1 MAGGDGDGG
10 GGGEEEEEEEE
21 EDMFIPDGD
30 DIDPEVLAS
39 LPPSVQM
46 EVMLKMRER
55 RVAENREHFQSI
67 SGNMRDFSEMQMA
80 TYLKSTQL
88 KRKMETV
95 IKGTGGGV
103 AQLEGESGG
112 GEASENRLAISGGGG
127 EGGGFLRGKRIA
139 SAHDREFVFSK
150 PVVAPRGG
158 GDGVNAAADGSG
170 SLVDSLFGPR
180 KEPQHSQG
188 FHGGGGRW
196 GGGGR
201 GLVRGRGR
209 GVATVSLAQAHPSE
223 RRRSVS
229 SSPP

>member
-1 MAGGDGDGG
+1 MISTRRFSRLFLPRCRWSDG
-10 GGGEEEEEEEE
+10 
-21 EDMFIPDGD
+21 
-30 DIDPEVLAS
+30 
-39 LPPSVQM
+39 
-46 EVMLKMRER
+46 KMRER

-127 EGGGFLRGKRIA
+127 GAGVSFEGN
-139 SAHDREFVFSK
+139 E
-150 PVVAPRGG
+150 
-158 GDGVNAAADGSG
+158 
-170 SLVDSLFGPR
+170 SLVRTIAGSSSRNPWLLLAGAVTASTPPPMDRARSWILC
-180 KEPQHSQG
+180 S
-188 FHGGGGRW
+188 
-196 GGGGR
+196 
-201 GLVRGRGR
+201 VRGRSPSTRRVFTVGAGDGAAAGAVSFAVAVA